1 MDSRIRS
8 ILVGVGPEPDP
19 ATLETAVALAR
30 REHARLTILAAV
42 VEPSALTYCV
52 PFGLPVDLAREA
64 LVECRQRLQ
73 KAVDSVPPDV
83 PVTAL
88 LRRGS
93 ARAAL
98 RAEARKH
105 DVLVLGGHSRRR
117 TAPSLL
123 RGGAPVRF
131 AALEGAG
138 L

>member
-30 REHARLTILAAV
+30 REHARLTVLAAV
-42 VEPSALTYCV
+42 VEPSALSSCV
-52 PFGLPVDLAREA
+52 PFGLTIDLRREA

-73 KAVDSVPPDV
+73 KAVDSIPPDV
-83 PVTAL
+83 PVTAF
-88 LRRGS
+88 LRRGP
-93 ARAAL
+93 ARVAL

-105 DVLVLGGHSRRR
+105 DVLILGGHGRRR
-117 TAPSLL
+117 TARSLL
-123 RGGAPVRF
+123 RGGVPVRF
-131 AALEGAG
+131 ASPEGAR